1 MRHVRETEPQIYKE
15 YIDTGKMKHVFMDF
29 PLDMHKNA
37 MKASEAGLCAG
48 DQGKFWEM
56 SHKMFDNPRNDPKH
70 LEQDNLV
77 KFAEELKLDMAAF
90 KACFDGGKHAGEI
103 KKRMAEGQS
112 KAGLT
117 GTPAFLLG
125 YIQADGTVKATKK
138 IVGAGPFSN
147 FKNAIDELLSAGK

>member
-1 MRHVRETEPQIYKE
+1 
-15 YIDTGKMKHVFMDF
+15 VFMDF

-48 DQGKFWEM
+48 DQGKFWEL
-56 SHKMFDNPRNDPKH
+56 SHKMFDNPTNNPTY
-70 LEQDNLV
+70 LEKDNIV
-77 KFAEELKLDMAAF
+77 KLAEELGLDMAAF
-90 KACFDGGKHAGEI
+90 KACFDGGKYVDDI

-125 YIQADGTVKATKK
+125 YIQADGKVKATKK
-138 IVGAGPFSN
+138 IVGAGPFTN
-147 FKNAIDELLSAGK
+147 FKTAIDELLSKGK

>member
-1 MRHVRETEPQIYKE
+1 
-15 YIDTGKMKHVFMDF
+15 MDF
-29 PLDMHKNA
+29 PLDMHKDA

-56 SHKMFDNPRNDPKH
+56 SHKMFDNPTNAPTY
-70 LEQDNLV
+70 LEKDSL
-77 KFAEELKLDMAAF
+77 LKYADALGLEMSAF
-90 KACFDGGKHAGEI
+90 KTCLDSGKYTGEI

-125 YIQADGTVKATKK
+125 YIQPDGRVKATKK
-138 IVGAGPFSN
+138 IVGAGPFPG
-147 FKNAIDELLSAGK
+147 FKTAIDELLSKGK